1 MTGLSTVMVVSIFQC
16 MTDLTP
22 QMARP
27 RLVPAPRDGLC
38 LEFANTRSW
47 RGSEQPTERLQSFA
61 DVLAWCEGAKSL
73 DRTAAARLRKWGE
86 HHKSEAAILFSEVVA
101 AREAIYRLFS
111 AAGSCGAVFGA
122 DADALNR
129 LLEEMPGRTSLLATG
144 AAIMWRLPPARPAC
158 ASLLAPVLWSAGDL
172 LTGDRLTR
180 VRLCAN
186 EKCLWLF
193 LDDSK
198 SANRRWCSMSS
209 CGNRA
214 KAHRHYMKK
223 TKPEGKIAG

>member
-1 MTGLSTVMVVSIFQC
+1 MVVSMFQC
-16 MTDLTP
+16 MTDLTSQTAP
-22 QMARP
+22 G

-47 RGSEQPTERLQSFA
+47 RGSEPPIEKLRSFA
-61 DVLAWCEGAKSL
+61 DVLAWCEAAKSL
-73 DRTAAARLRKWGE
+73 DPTAKAGLQKWGE
-86 HHKSEAAILFSEVVA
+86 RHKSEAANLFSEVLA

-111 AAGSCGAVFGA
+111 ASSSGGAVFGA
-122 DADALNR
+122 DAEALNR
-129 LLEEMPGRTSLLATG
+129 LLGDMPGRTNLTIAG
-144 AAIMWRLPPARPAC
+144 AANMWRLPPARPAC

-172 LTGDRLTR
+172 LAGDRLTR

-214 KAHRHYMKK
+214 KAHRHYMKRA
-223 TKPEGKIAG
+223 KPEGKIAR

>member
-1 MTGLSTVMVVSIFQC
+1 
-16 MTDLTP
+16 MTDFIP
-22 QMARP
+22 QTAPP

-38 LEFANTRSW
+38 LEFADTRKW
-47 RGSEQPTERLQSFA
+47 RGSGRPRETLQSLA

-73 DRTAAARLRKWGE
+73 DRTAAAGLQAWGE
-86 HHKSEAAILFSEVVA
+86 QRKSEAAALFREVLA
-101 AREAIYRLFS
+101 AREVIYRLFR
-111 AAGSCGAVFGA
+111 AAGSGKAVSGP
-122 DADALNR
+122 DIEALNR
-129 LLEEMPGRTSLLATG
+129 LLEEMPGRTDLLVTG
-144 AAIMWRLPPARPAC
+144 AAIMWRLPPAGPAC
-158 ASLLAPVLWSAGDL
+158 ASLLAPILWSAGDL
-172 LTGDRLTR
+172 LAGDRLTR

-186 EKCLWLF
+186 EKCGWLF

-223 TKPEGKIAG
+223 IKPEGKAAG